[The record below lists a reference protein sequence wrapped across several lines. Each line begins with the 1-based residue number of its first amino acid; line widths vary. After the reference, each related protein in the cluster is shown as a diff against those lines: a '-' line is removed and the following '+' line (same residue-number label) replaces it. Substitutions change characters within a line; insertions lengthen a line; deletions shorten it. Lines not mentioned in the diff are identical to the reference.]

1 MFLVKKLKKNF
12 SGIMG
17 SRILLKSNE
26 IKHINKINSLQN
38 RRILLNWTTRSI
50 IIKQRGLLNLLG
62 PLTRAGLSLMKNMP
76 TSLVKVVDPTLGVI
90 QKKNVG
96 WEMTAFI
103 ISKGYGSYHE
113 NSQISSRIG
122 YIDKR
127 C

>member
-1 MFLVKKLKKNF
+1 
-12 SGIMG
+12 
-17 SRILLKSNE
+17 
-26 IKHINKINSLQN
+26 
-38 RRILLNWTTRSI
+38 
-50 IIKQRGLLNLLG
+50 
-62 PLTRAGLSLMKNMP
+62 MP